1 MKKIRPAYLRKKYHG
16 FLKLC
21 SVSLSLI
28 LLYQGLQLTVPL
40 FSKGLNALTT
50 ISAGMSFINGGV
62 AFAQREISEYQAED
76 DVNFTSHAQQEDLL
90 SDTLSSTDITS
101 SQPTDTSQTESVVE
115 TNLVAEELPAPP
127 ERPENAGDVTDKV
140 LTPGSSS
147 QFVALDSGYVKNLS
161 ALTASQVVEYSKAAL
176 PITLEDTQQPQVLI
190 YHTHAT
196 ESYQPYDCDWYD
208 VNYNARNTD
217 NSQNMVAVGDVLT
230 QILQEAGIGVIHDTT
245 QHDNPSY
252 TGAYDRSRVTIQNY
266 LQQYP
271 SIKVIL
277 DVHRDAL
284 QGDNLITAP
293 TTEIEGI
300 KTAQLMMICCAD
312 DGSGRLPNYT
322 QNLTFATALQQRMET
337 YYPTLTRPILLD
349 DRFYNQDLSPASI
362 LVEVGGHGNTLP
374 EAKNAI
380 RLFGNTLI
388 KVLKGQ

>member
-90 SDTLSSTDITS
+90 SDTLSSTEITS

-337 YYPTLTRPILLD
+337 DYPTLTRPILLD